1 MLPLPTGEYEVFLNF
16 RGPDVRKSFADHLYN
31 CLVRYKIRTFRDEE
45 ELQKGETI
53 GPYLNQAIA
62 ESKIYIPI
70 FTEGYASSKW
80 CLQELAKMVNCWKT
94 GGGGKGQHIIL
105 PVFYFIDPRD
115 VRHPDSGSYKE
126 AFEQYQLKH
135 DSETILEWKEA
146 LQEVGKMKGWHV
158 TEQDGQGDV
167 VGKIFTEV
175 ESHLRDNYTLVTD
188 ELVGIDF
195 QVEEIMKL
203 LNLDSTSEKII
214 GIHGMG
220 GIGKTTLAKGVYNKV
235 STRFERCCFLENIR
249 ETLSKNDGAVTLQ
262 NKLIS
267 TILRKDSHQVVN
279 ISDGMQVIRDRVC
292 RYKVFIVLDDVDE
305 RFQFDDILGKLGYFS
320 SDSRFLITTRDTR
333 ALELLHQCKFFELKE
348 MSRDHSLQLFSKHAF
363 GLDYPLKD
371 YACLSGE
378 FVRVAAGLPLALKV
392 IGSLLF
398 KRNQIFWEEKLIE
411 VKEIPLT
418 KVQEIL
424 KISYNELTPHE
435 KQIFL
440 DIACLFIGVKKEV
453 PMYMWS
459 DCGVYSSS
467 GIMTLVQRS
476 LVRINDE
483 KEFWMHDQI
492 RDLGRAIVR
501 EGNTETP
508 YKCSRIWS
516 NTDAIN
522 MLKNR
527 EVISIHL
534 FFVHTLTS
542 LVPIDMKGENL
553 VLTSKEF
560 KQFSRLRYLEVWNG
574 RLRGNFKD
582 VLPNIRWLRLYRCD
596 SLPSGLNLKKLA
608 ILSLESCSVRDG
620 WGGWNQIKGAH
631 NLKVVNIS
639 WCSMLRKC
647 PDLSNCQ
654 DLELLDFFGCEKMRG
669 ALDIGNLMNLKE
681 LIIKKTNIGYL
692 KGDIGRL
699 QNLQKIDVSHSGM
712 VKIPDGVRKLS
723 SLQVLDMTTRGSYNT
738 SKLEAVAET
747 SSGSLKRLAISSS
760 SFHHVFPSS
769 LNYLDIC
776 YCMYTQRLPNIG
788 NLTNLIGLRLTDV
801 GIDKVPGL
809 GELKLLETLTIESV
823 PNLENLDGLENLVL
837 LKEMSLQGCSVL
849 EKLPSVAMLTKLHKL
864 VIGTCPVL
872 TEIYGVGELTESL
885 SHLDINGCPS
895 LKGMTLHSVVKLETL
910 ALTAP
915 GSTSIIPPSLS
926 VFNQL
931 RRLTISSMSLRRFPD
946 LSNMKHLRD
955 LRIAYC
961 HVLIEVPG
969 LDTLYSLEFLDIRD
983 CRSLRALPDLS
994 DLVNLK
1000 NLDLTG
1006 CTQLDVIRGLERL
1019 EALEILYMSDCESI
1033 KELPNLSGLKNLR
1046 RLRLLNCG
1054 QLKEVNGLE
1063 ELESLELFQKDKSL
1077 KAKYVMKHSKVS
1089 WWDRLVH
1096 P

>member
-527 EVISIHL
+527 EGTDSVEA
-534 FFVHTLTS
+534 FRV
-542 LVPIDMKGENL
+542 DMKGENL

-849 EKLPSVAMLTKLHKL
+849 
-864 VIGTCPVL
+864 
-872 TEIYGVGELTESL
+872 
-885 SHLDINGCPS
+885 
-895 LKGMTLHSVVKLETL
+895 
-910 ALTAP
+910 
-915 GSTSIIPPSLS
+915 
-926 VFNQL
+926 
-931 RRLTISSMSLRRFPD
+931 
-946 LSNMKHLRD
+946 
-955 LRIAYC
+955 
-961 HVLIEVPG
+961 IEVPG

>member
-279 ISDGMQVIRDRVC
+279 ISD
-292 RYKVFIVLDDVDE
+292 
-305 RFQFDDILGKLGYFS
+305 
-320 SDSRFLITTRDTR
+320 
-333 ALELLHQCKFFELKE
+333 
-348 MSRDHSLQLFSKHAF
+348 LFSKHAF

-527 EVISIHL
+527 EGTDSVEA
-534 FFVHTLTS
+534 FRV
-542 LVPIDMKGENL
+542 DMKGENL

-620 WGGWNQIKGAH
+620 WGGWNQIK
-631 NLKVVNIS
+631 
-639 WCSMLRKC
+639 
-647 PDLSNCQ
+647 
-654 DLELLDFFGCEKMRG
+654 
-669 ALDIGNLMNLKE
+669 
-681 LIIKKTNIGYL
+681 
-692 KGDIGRL
+692 
-699 QNLQKIDVSHSGM
+699 
-712 VKIPDGVRKLS
+712 
-723 SLQVLDMTTRGSYNT
+723 VLDMTTVPSVYFYRGSYNT

>member
-279 ISDGMQVIRDRVC
+279 ISD
-292 RYKVFIVLDDVDE
+292 
-305 RFQFDDILGKLGYFS
+305 
-320 SDSRFLITTRDTR
+320 
-333 ALELLHQCKFFELKE
+333 
-348 MSRDHSLQLFSKHAF
+348 LFSKHAF

-527 EVISIHL
+527 EGTDSVEA
-534 FFVHTLTS
+534 FRV
-542 LVPIDMKGENL
+542 DMKGENL

-723 SLQVLDMTTRGSYNT
+723 SLQVLDMTTVPSVYFYRGSYNT

>member
-320 SDSRFLITTRDTR
+320 SDSRFLITT
-333 ALELLHQCKFFELKE
+333 
-348 MSRDHSLQLFSKHAF
+348 
-363 GLDYPLKD
+363 
-371 YACLSGE
+371 
-378 FVRVAAGLPLALKV
+378 
-392 IGSLLF
+392 
-398 KRNQIFWEEKLIE
+398 
-411 VKEIPLT
+411 
-418 KVQEIL
+418 
-424 KISYNELTPHE
+424 
-435 KQIFL
+435 
-440 DIACLFIGVKKEV
+440 
-453 PMYMWS
+453 
-459 DCGVYSSS
+459 
-467 GIMTLVQRS
+467 S

-527 EVISIHL
+527 EGTDSVEA
-534 FFVHTLTS
+534 FRV
-542 LVPIDMKGENL
+542 DMKGENL

-723 SLQVLDMTTRGSYNT
+723 SLQVLDMTTVPSVYFYRGSYNT

>member
-1 MLPLPTGEYEVFLNF
+1 
-16 RGPDVRKSFADHLYN
+16 
-31 CLVRYKIRTFRDEE
+31 
-45 ELQKGETI
+45 
-53 GPYLNQAIA
+53 
-62 ESKIYIPI
+62 
-70 FTEGYASSKW
+70 
-80 CLQELAKMVNCWKT
+80 
-94 GGGGKGQHIIL
+94 
-105 PVFYFIDPRD
+105 
-115 VRHPDSGSYKE
+115 
-126 AFEQYQLKH
+126 
-135 DSETILEWKEA
+135 
-146 LQEVGKMKGWHV
+146 
-158 TEQDGQGDV
+158 QGDV

-527 EVISIHL
+527 EGTDSVEA
-534 FFVHTLTS
+534 FRV
-542 LVPIDMKGENL
+542 DMKGENL

-582 VLPNIRWLRLYRCD
+582 VLPNIRWLRLLKYASD

-723 SLQVLDMTTRGSYNT
+723 SLQVLDMTTVPS
-738 SKLEAVAET
+738 AVAET

-895 LKGMTLHSVVKLETL
+895 LKG
-910 ALTAP
+910 
-915 GSTSIIPPSLS
+915 
-926 VFNQL
+926 
-931 RRLTISSMSLRRFPD
+931 FPD

>member
-1 MLPLPTGEYEVFLNF
+1 
-16 RGPDVRKSFADHLYN
+16 
-31 CLVRYKIRTFRDEE
+31 
-45 ELQKGETI
+45 
-53 GPYLNQAIA
+53 
-62 ESKIYIPI
+62 
-70 FTEGYASSKW
+70 
-80 CLQELAKMVNCWKT
+80 
-94 GGGGKGQHIIL
+94 
-105 PVFYFIDPRD
+105 
-115 VRHPDSGSYKE
+115 
-126 AFEQYQLKH
+126 
-135 DSETILEWKEA
+135 
-146 LQEVGKMKGWHV
+146 
-158 TEQDGQGDV
+158 
-167 VGKIFTEV
+167 
-175 ESHLRDNYTLVTD
+175 
-188 ELVGIDF
+188 
-195 QVEEIMKL
+195 
-203 LNLDSTSEKII
+203 
-214 GIHGMG
+214 
-220 GIGKTTLAKGVYNKV
+220 
-235 STRFERCCFLENIR
+235 
-249 ETLSKNDGAVTLQ
+249 
-262 NKLIS
+262 
-267 TILRKDSHQVVN
+267 
-279 ISDGMQVIRDRVC
+279 
-292 RYKVFIVLDDVDE
+292 E

-411 VKEIPLT
+411 VKEIPPT

-527 EVISIHL
+527 EGTDSVEA
-534 FFVHTLTS
+534 FRV
-542 LVPIDMKGENL
+542 DMKGENL

-654 DLELLDFFGCEKMRG
+654 DLELLDFSGCEKMRG
-669 ALDIGNLMNLKE
+669 ALEIGNLKNLKE
-681 LIIKKTNIGYL
+681 LMVKKTNISKL
-692 KGDIGRL
+692 KGDIGKL
-699 QNLQKIDVSHSGM
+699 QNLQKIDVGHTRLTE
-712 VKIPDGVRKLS
+712 VPVGVGKLS
-723 SLQVLDMTTRGSYNT
+723 SLQVLDMTLIDFGMMLVKRSIDTLVSEGVPYTR
-738 SKLEAVAET
+738 ET
-747 SSGSLKRLAISSS
+747 ELFPISLKTFAVSSS
-760 SFHHVFPSS
+760 STVPILPSS
-769 LNYLDIC
+769 LKYLDIC
-776 YCMYTQRLPNIG
+776 YLGIRWLHIG
-788 NLTNLIGLRLTDV
+788 NLTNLIGLRLIDV
-801 GIDKVPGL
+801 RTDKVHGL
-809 GELKLLETLTIESV
+809 GELKLLETLTIESA
-823 PNLENLDGLENLVL
+823 PCLENLDGLENLVL

-872 TEIYGVGELTESL
+872 TEIHGVGELTGSL

-994 DLVNLK
+994 DLVKLT

-1077 KAKYVMKHSKVS
+1077 KAKYVMKHSKGSSLLEVRVS
-1089 WWDRLVH
+1089 DSLRYRLIRNVRLRFFVI
-1096 P
+1096 PQQLNTNTLDTPRKRLGGPAYVFGKVRATGKGAVGLEELEKGFPPIEVPKTPLLGLDNGEMPNVETDPTGQPNNTPEEREAPRPSVNAGNSEGSNRRKRARPSNIGTSSDVTELKPIFEDAASSLRSMVQESDKSRKQRSMMLPELEMIEGLTMDQVYDAAIQLGKDD

>member
-527 EVISIHL
+527 EGTDSVEA
-534 FFVHTLTS
+534 FRV
-542 LVPIDMKGENL
+542 DMKGENL

-582 VLPNIRWLRLYRCD
+582 VLPNIRWLRL
-596 SLPSGLNLKKLA
+596 LK
-608 ILSLESCSVRDG
+608 
-620 WGGWNQIKGAH
+620 
-631 NLKVVNIS
+631 
-639 WCSMLRKC
+639 CSMLRKC

-723 SLQVLDMTTRGSYNT
+723 SLQVLDMTTVPSE
-738 SKLEAVAET
+738 LEAVAET

-837 LKEMSLQGCSVL
+837 LKEMSLQGW
-849 EKLPSVAMLTKLHKL
+849 
-864 VIGTCPVL
+864 
-872 TEIYGVGELTESL
+872 
-885 SHLDINGCPS
+885 
-895 LKGMTLHSVVKLETL
+895 
-910 ALTAP
+910 
-915 GSTSIIPPSLS
+915 
-926 VFNQL
+926 
-931 RRLTISSMSLRRFPD
+931 
-946 LSNMKHLRD
+946 
-955 LRIAYC
+955 
-961 HVLIEVPG
+961 
-969 LDTLYSLEFLDIRD
+969 
-983 CRSLRALPDLS
+983 SLRALPDLS

>member
-527 EVISIHL
+527 EGTDSVEA
-534 FFVHTLTS
+534 FRV
-542 LVPIDMKGENL
+542 DMKGENL

-620 WGGWNQIKGAH
+620 WGGWNQIK
-631 NLKVVNIS
+631 VFI
-639 WCSMLRKC
+639 
-647 PDLSNCQ
+647 

-723 SLQVLDMTTRGSYNT
+723 SLQVLDMTTVPSVYFYRGSYNT

-747 SSGSLKRLAISSS
+747 SS
-760 SFHHVFPSS
+760 
-769 LNYLDIC
+769 
-776 YCMYTQRLPNIG
+776 
-788 NLTNLIGLRLTDV
+788 
-801 GIDKVPGL
+801 DKVPGL

>member
-527 EVISIHL
+527 EGTDSVEA
-534 FFVHTLTS
+534 FRV
-542 LVPIDMKGENL
+542 DMKGENL

-723 SLQVLDMTTRGSYNT
+723 SLQVLDMTT
-738 SKLEAVAET
+738 
-747 SSGSLKRLAISSS
+747 
-760 SFHHVFPSS
+760 
-769 LNYLDIC
+769 
-776 YCMYTQRLPNIG
+776 
-788 NLTNLIGLRLTDV
+788 
-801 GIDKVPGL
+801 
-809 GELKLLETLTIESV
+809 
-823 PNLENLDGLENLVL
+823 
-837 LKEMSLQGCSVL
+837 

-983 CRSLRALPDLS
+983 CRSLN
-994 DLVNLK
+994 LVNLK

>member
-333 ALELLHQCKFFELKE
+333 
-348 MSRDHSLQLFSKHAF
+348 
-363 GLDYPLKD
+363 
-371 YACLSGE
+371 
-378 FVRVAAGLPLALKV
+378 
-392 IGSLLF
+392 
-398 KRNQIFWEEKLIE
+398 
-411 VKEIPLT
+411 
-418 KVQEIL
+418 
-424 KISYNELTPHE
+424 
-435 KQIFL
+435 
-440 DIACLFIGVKKEV
+440 
-453 PMYMWS
+453 
-459 DCGVYSSS
+459 
-467 GIMTLVQRS
+467 
-476 LVRINDE
+476 INDE

-527 EVISIHL
+527 EGTDSVEA
-534 FFVHTLTS
+534 FRV
-542 LVPIDMKGENL
+542 DMKGENL

-620 WGGWNQIKGAH
+620 WGGWNQ
-631 NLKVVNIS
+631 
-639 WCSMLRKC
+639 
-647 PDLSNCQ
+647 
-654 DLELLDFFGCEKMRG
+654 
-669 ALDIGNLMNLKE
+669 
-681 LIIKKTNIGYL
+681 
-692 KGDIGRL
+692 
-699 QNLQKIDVSHSGM
+699 
-712 VKIPDGVRKLS
+712 
-723 SLQVLDMTTRGSYNT
+723 
-738 SKLEAVAET
+738 
-747 SSGSLKRLAISSS
+747 
-760 SFHHVFPSS
+760 HVFPSS